1 MFAIRVNKAKFN
13 CKTLIQT
20 FIAAFLIFFFTYTM
34 QLTGAVE
41 MWRK

>member
-20 FIAAFLIFFFTYTM
+20 FIAFFIFFHTYN
-34 QLTGAVE
+34 AID
-41 MWRK
+41 WRRRSVT